1 MLKRFSKAL
10 LFTMV
15 IAAVALSA
23 NTEVNAKVCILYLG
37 GTCIFWSGSIEADLS
52 VDGLEK
58 LAVEPKDFFLKTIP
72 KANRDT
78 GKQNGVLFCE
88 DPANP
93 TTNRSTDII
102 ELPASDHIEEKVT
115 KTKIMSQ
122 FVNDQ
127 GKARMTIVHKLTET
141 QLNNLDT
148 RCGTSGYEAKYFVFE
163 EFEADVGLLEDFADN
178 PYDVVTYECKLPK
191 RAFRDLIWDPNT
203 NKPEARR
210 YRCKIKK

>member
-52 VDGLEK
+52 VDGLENY
-58 LAVEPKDFFLKTIP
+58 VMEPKFFELKTRP
-72 KANRDT
+72 MPDT
-78 GKQNGVLFCE
+78 GPQEGVLFCE

-93 TTNRSTDII
+93 TNRSADIRQ
-102 ELPASDHIEEKVT
+102 LTASNQIIREIVT
-115 KTKIMSQ
+115 KTKILSQ

-127 GKARMTIVHKLTET
+127 GKARMTIVHKLTEP

-148 RCGTSGYEAKYFVFE
+148 LCGGSGYKAKYFVFE
-163 EFEADVGLLEDFADN
+163 EFEADVRLLEYLPAPAIDE
-178 PYDVVTYECKLPK
+178 VTYECKLP
-191 RAFRDLIWDPNT
+191 RGVFQGLEWDNDT
-203 NKPEARR
+203 NKPEARQ
-210 YRCKIKK
+210 YKCKIKR